1 VPLRRRLAL
10 TVAVVA
16 LLVVVA
22 AGAAAWLTTRSVLQ
36 GNVDD
41 GLRAQARAAVDGRG
55 PRIAPAF
62 RTQQGGTAGT
72 GPYGGSVVLPRPPV
86 RDGGPADYTQA
97 LSATG
102 SAPIGGDVELPI
114 SADDRSAVA
123 EGRVTAPRDVTVD
136 GTRLRMV
143 TVSLGDQ
150 ARLRYAQLGLDVEG
164 LQFARSMSGVDSA
177 LRTLWVVLLGVGIL
191 VVGLAALLARTTA
204 RRVLRPVTDLAAAA
218 AHVEAT
224 EDLDGRLP
232 VRSADE
238 VGELTSRF
246 NGMLARLQGSRAE
259 LDRSMVEQ
267 RNLVADASHE
277 LRTPVTSLRTN
288 AEVLLEDDDAL
299 SPEER
304 KGILRDVRDQAED
317 LGSLVA
323 DLIELARGDVPDRG
337 ADEPVA
343 LDALVEECVGRA
355 RRDHRG
361 VVFVTTTAP
370 VVVAGRPDRLARAIS
385 NLVNNAALHGAQE
398 DGRVEVVVES
408 APAAAAAAATD
419 DRTTV
424 GIARSATDASAG
436 TDAPRGDDTADG
448 PLWSGRADPEG
459 RGRATAPAATGAVR
473 SATGDPG
480 TGPGGAGRLAVVR
493 VIDHG
498 AGVTAEERGRIFD
511 RFRRGDT
518 SRGRHGS
525 GLGLAIVRQVA
536 TVHGGTIE
544 VHETPGG
551 GATFVLA
558 LPASP
563 D

>member
-16 LLVVVA
+16 LLVVLA
-22 AGAAAWLTTRSVLQ
+22 AGTAAWLTTRSVLQ

-55 PRIAPAF
+55 PRLGRVFGAPPGAGAPSGA
-62 RTQQGGTAGT
+62 GGTQ
-72 GPYGGSVVLPRPPV
+72 GSAVLPPRPPV

-102 SAPIGGDVELPI
+102 AVPLGDDVALPVTR
-114 SADDRSAVA
+114 ADRRAVA
-123 EGRVTAPRDVTVD
+123 AGIVTAPRDVTVD
-136 GTRLRMV
+136 GTRLRMI
-143 TVSLGDQ
+143 TLPVSDE
-150 ARLRYAQLGLDVEG
+150 ARLRYARFGLDVEAF
-164 LQFARSMSGVDSA
+164 QFARSMSGVDSA
-177 LRTLWVVLLGVGIL
+177 LRTLWIVLLGVGVL
-191 VVGLAALLARTTA
+191 VVGTAALLARATA

-232 VRSADE
+232 VRTADE

-288 AEVLLEDDDAL
+288 AEVLLEDDLAL

-304 KGILRDVRDQAED
+304 RSILTDVRDQAED
-317 LGSLVA
+317 LGTLVA
-323 DLIELARGDVPDRG
+323 DLIELARGDTRDTG

-343 LDALVEECVGRA
+343 LDALVQECLVRA
-355 RRDHRG
+355 RRDHRA
-361 VVFVTTTAP
+361 VTFTASVEP
-370 VVVAGRPDRLARAIS
+370 VAVAGRPDRLARAVA
-385 NLVNNAALHGAQE
+385 NLVNNAALHGT
-398 DGRVEVVVES
+398 DGQGTVEVVVGTEPGTVGADGGAS
-408 APAAAAAAATD
+408 ADARADATD
-419 DRTTV
+419 GRPGRGHDGAPGGVR
-424 GIARSATDASAG
+424 GGARPG
-436 TDAPRGDDTADG
+436 RGREGPR
-448 PLWSGRADPEG
+448 PLWSGVRD
-459 RGRATAPAATGAVR
+459 ATRPDAAATTAVLR
-473 SATGDPG
+473 VVDH
-480 TGPGGAGRLAVVR
+480 GPGVP
-493 VIDHG
+493 
-498 AGVTAEERGRIFD
+498 AEDRERIFD

-536 TVHGGTIE
+536 AVHGGTAGIE
-544 VHETPGG
+544 ETPGG
-551 GATFVLA
+551 GATFVLR
-558 LPASP
+558 LPVQTA

>member
-1 VPLRRRLAL
+1 MPLRRRLAL
-10 TVAVVA
+10 TVALVA

-36 GNVDD
+36 GDVDD

-55 PRIAPAF
+55 PRIG
-62 RTQQGGTAGT
+62 RVLGGGGGGGGGRGPGAT
-72 GPYGGSVVLPRPPV
+72 GGYGDVLPPSPPV
-86 RDGGPADYTQA
+86 RDGGPADYVQA

-102 SAPIGGDVELPI
+102 SAPLGGDVALPV
-114 SADDRSAVA
+114 SAADREAVA
-123 EGRVTAPRDVTVD
+123 RGVAGEPRDVTVD
-136 GTRLRMV
+136 GTRLRMI
-143 TVSLGDQ
+143 TVPVSDLTQ
-150 ARLRYAQLGLDVEG
+150 LRYARFGLDVEAF
-164 LQFARSMSGVDSA
+164 QFARSMSGVDSA
-177 LRTLWVVLLGVGIL
+177 LRTLWVVLLLVGIL
-191 VVGLAALLARTTA
+191 VVGTAALLARATA

-224 EDLDGRLP
+224 ADLDGRLP
-232 VRSADE
+232 VRAADE

-246 NGMLARLQGSRAE
+246 NGMLARLQRSRAE

-299 SPEER
+299 GPEER
-304 KGILRDVRDQAED
+304 RSILTDVRDQAED

-323 DLIELARGDVPDRG
+323 DLIELARGEERDRG
-337 ADEPVA
+337 GEEPVA

-361 VVFVTTTAP
+361 VTFETTTEP

-385 NLVNNAALHGAQE
+385 NLVNNAALHGAQG
-398 DGRVEVVVES
+398 DGPVEVTVGS
-408 APAAAAAAATD
+408 APDGSDGDEARDGDGARED
-419 DRTTV
+419 D
-424 GIARSATDASAG
+424 GAG
-436 TDAPRGDDTADG
+436 TS
-448 PLWSGRADPEG
+448 LWAGRAG
-459 RGRATAPAATGAVR
+459 SGARTG
-473 SATGDPG
+473 SGPTGSMPS
-480 TGPGGAGRLAVVR
+480 GPGSVPAGPAGPGARTAGSAVIR
-493 VIDHG
+493 VVDHG
-498 AGVTAEERGRIFD
+498 AGVRDEERGRIFD

-518 SRGRHGS
+518 ARGRHGS

-536 TVHGGTIE
+536 TVHGGTVE
-544 VHETPGG
+544 VEGTPGG
-551 GATFVLA
+551 GATFVLT
-558 LPASP
+558 LPSSP